1 MAARQTG
8 KPMLRIGYHISVAGR
23 MELAFDRGEEL
34 GCNTMQIFL
43 TNPRTWLARKLTVEE
58 ADAFKERRRHSA
70 IDPVIAHMPYLP
82 NLSSSDKDIRSKSI
96 ASLKVNISLAEQ
108 LGIDYLV
115 LHLGSHMG
123 HGIEKGR
130 ENLSEAVKEGL
141 SLTKRCTLL
150 LENSSGQ
157 KNSIGSK
164 MGELTALYDSIKSK
178 EVGLCLDTC
187 HVYAAGYDITK
198 EEVLDRMDKEFDLD
212 LVKAIHLNDAKYE
225 LGSGLD
231 RHTNIGYGH
240 INKGFATF
248 LNYKGMREKPMIL
261 ETPYNPKLKPG
272 EEIGIVKNML
282 E

>member
-1 MAARQTG
+1 MLHSKGQ
-8 KPMLRIGYHISVAGR
+8 LRIGYHMSVAGK
-23 MELAFDRGEEL
+23 MEFAFDRADEL
-34 GCNTMQIFL
+34 GCSTMQIFL
-43 TNPRTWLARKLTVEE
+43 TNPRTWLTRELNPEETASFRSRRKES
-58 ADAFKERRRHSA
+58 D
-70 IDPVIAHMPYLP
+70 IDPVVAHMPYLP
-82 NLSSSDKDIRSKSI
+82 NLSSSEKEIRDKSI

-123 HGIEKGR
+123 HGIDKGR
-130 ENLSEAVKEGL
+130 ENLADAVKGAL
-141 SLTKRCTLL
+141 DLTKNCTML

-164 MGELTALYDSIKSK
+164 MDELTAIYDAIGSK
-178 EVGLCLDTC
+178 RIGFCLDTC

-198 EEVLDRMDKEFDLD
+198 EAVLDQMDKELGFGLI
-212 LVKAIHLNDAKYE
+212 KAIHLNDAKHE

-231 RHTNIGYGH
+231 RHANIGYGY

-248 LNYKGMREKPMIL
+248 INHKGIREKPMIL

-272 EEIGIVKNML
+272 EEISIVKKML
-282 E
+282 K